1 MLFCCCSKYM
11 KSIRKRAPR
20 RVAFTWIGDENNVSN
35 CTNAC
40 TVFIQFLF
48 FQVFFDFS
56 PSCWIRA
63 WRERCSVTIYI
74 NLRFNKKVYLTSWS
88 RVYLNLKFYKKANN
102 QTSWSKAIFT
112 LTSRSSGKLIPKLSA
127 SVNASLERLDKE
139 IYLESEI
146 AIYTT
151 HRAVMLWH
159 WSTRRHQLV
168 PWRPFNGPPCGL
180 LIDQLGT

>member
-1 MLFCCCSKYM
+1 M
-11 KSIRKRAPR
+11 KSIRKRAPS
-20 RVAFTWIGDENNVSN
+20 RVAFTWIGDENSVSN
-35 CTNAC
+35 RTDAC
-40 TVFIQFLF
+40 TVFNTFFYFFKFFFFL
-48 FQVFFDFS
+48 S
-56 PSCWIRA
+56 LSCWIRA

-146 AIYTT
+146 AIYAT

-168 PWRPFNGPPCGL
+168 P
-180 LIDQLGT
+180 